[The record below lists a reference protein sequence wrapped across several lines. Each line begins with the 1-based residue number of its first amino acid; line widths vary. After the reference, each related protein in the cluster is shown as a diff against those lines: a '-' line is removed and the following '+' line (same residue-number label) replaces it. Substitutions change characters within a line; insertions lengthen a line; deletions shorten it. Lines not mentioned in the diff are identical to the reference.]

1 MILRTDQPYDW
12 KELWHHTNSVLRAIE
27 TLKKGDI
34 LNEIK
39 DWWNELSYVPD
50 FTNALYR
57 LTTLDATG
65 IFHVSG
71 SDYVNRYDWSL
82 KAAQVFGLD
91 QSLINPIFSHE
102 LNLSAK
108 RVNVNLSNEKLFKL
122 YGIKMNGIVQGMNKM
137 KNNFIHK

>member
-71 SDYVNRYDWSL
+71 SDYVNRYDWSI
-82 KAAQVFGLD
+82 KDAQVFGLD
-91 QSLINPIFSHE
+91 QSLINPIFSE
-102 LNLSAK
+102 N
-108 RVNVNLSNEKLFKL
+108 
-122 YGIKMNGIVQGMNKM
+122 
-137 KNNFIHK
+137 